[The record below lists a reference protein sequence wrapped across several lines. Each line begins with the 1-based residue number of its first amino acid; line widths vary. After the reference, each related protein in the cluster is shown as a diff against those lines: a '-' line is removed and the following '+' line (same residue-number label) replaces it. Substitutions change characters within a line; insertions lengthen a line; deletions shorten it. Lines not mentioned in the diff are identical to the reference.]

1 MRRPCK
7 GGNRSGGRPKGAKVE
22 RLNQITEYGVQITEK
37 TTEGDG
43 WLEYRV

>member
-7 GGNRSGGRPKGAKVE
+7 GANRPTAGAKVE